1 MARVYRAE
9 HDTLRRDVAL
19 KVLRPGAL
27 SGRDALE
34 RFLQEAR
41 ITAGLQH
48 ANIVQVFD
56 VGVHDD
62 LPYLAME
69 LLVGDDLDARLRAQ
83 QTIEE
88 AALIDIA
95 LPVAAALSAVHAAGI
110 VHRDLEPGNIFLA
123 RSRDQE
129 ISPKLLD
136 FGIAKSTKQDLR
148 RRLAA
153 GERRMGT
160 PLYMAPEV
168 LLGGEATPA
177 SDQYSLGVILYE
189 CVTGVNP
196 FAAPSVRESVRRIA
210 TGKRRHV
217 TDHMISPSRA
227 LADVIERALAVDP
240 GQRFPD
246 LLALGRELLPLA
258 APRTRVVWE
267 MSFAEAEPRSQWSAR
282 RAAVAPRS
290 GRTHALMAG
299 LGWLIA
305 GLLAAWQLSRRSDV
319 DDELF
324 VVTGP
329 TAPQIQSDRRALR
342 PAQARPRPAPLVE
355 LAGESTGELE
365 APAATPA
372 PAPAR
377 PLEADVTSETHAQQ
391 PDDAEA
397 LRARG
402 IAVHQ
407 HAPQGAPALRGTP
420 QQAAPTLPEQP
431 TPPEQLASPE
441 WAIVPSRADAGV
453 APTAAESE
461 ARPQRLPRGTNDAP
475 IFD

>member
-9 HDTLRRDVAL
+9 HETLRRDVAL

-27 SGRDALE
+27 AGRDALE

-56 VGVHDD
+56 VGVHDE

-69 LLVGDDLDARLRAQ
+69 LLVGEDLDARLRAQ
-83 QTIEE
+83 KAIDA

-95 LPVAAALSAVHAAGI
+95 LPVAAALSAVHAAGV

-129 ISPKLLD
+129 IRPKLLD
-136 FGIAKSTKQDLR
+136 FGIAKATKQDLL

-177 SDQYSLGVILYE
+177 SDQYSLAVILYE

-210 TGKRRHV
+210 TGKRRRIM
-217 TDHMISPSRA
+217 DHMIAPSRA
-227 LADVIERALAVDP
+227 LADVIERALEVEP
-240 GQRFPD
+240 QQRFPD
-246 LLALGRELLPLA
+246 LLALGRALLPLA

-267 MSFAEAEPRSQWSAR
+267 MSFAEAEPRSQRSAR
-282 RAAVAPRS
+282 RSGRARRS
-290 GRTHALMAG
+290 GGRLALSAG
-299 LGWLIA
+299 LGWLTA
-305 GLLAAWQLSRRSDV
+305 ALLGGWQLIHRSEHE
-319 DDELF
+319 DEEF
-324 VVTGP
+324 VVNGP
-329 TAPQIQSDRRALR
+329 AATQIQSDRRALR
-342 PAQARPRPAPLVE
+342 PAPVWQ
-355 LAGESTGELE
+355 
-365 APAATPA
+365 A
-372 PAPAR
+372 PAPGVESGA
-377 PLEADVTSETHAQQ
+377 EADALAAAPGAQA
-391 PDDAEA
+391 PVG
-397 LRARG
+397 LRAPEVASADPRLHEPA
-402 IAVHQ
+402 AVRAHEAVLHGQ
-407 HAPQGAPALRGTP
+407 P
-420 QQAAPTLPEQP
+420 QQAPATLREQP
-431 TPPEQLASPE
+431 TSPEQLALPD
-441 WAIVPSRADAGV
+441 WAIGASSADAGV
-453 APTAAESE
+453 APPTAAESE
-461 ARPQRLPRGTNDAP
+461 ARRQRLPRGTNDAP